1 MIRIYLERMPD
12 KFRGVNMSVIL
23 KAGADAGNNG
33 LKLMVKGQK
42 PIYIPSIYSLYIGE
56 STGLLDEEDVSISEL
71 EKNIDVTISSPSLM
85 LNNIRY
91 IVGEKVIHD
100 QLKGT
105 EIEKKS
111 NKSTDELMVLT
122 ILSGLAVGAMRHN
135 PNSNHI
141 NIRYDL
147 SVALPMQIITPEIA
161 GENAKRYMGSHKVI
175 FHYPN
180 GRDVTVNI
188 TVEFCKCL
196 PEGASGT
203 WGIVYDED
211 GNAVKHKV
219 EDAKDKVTEIDF
231 VEKTLLS
238 FDIGAGT
245 TEEVVSYGI
254 NFKPQLSKGL
264 SYGVKEP
271 LLQIITRWNRKN
283 PTKTI
288 DSITEFN
295 EIYLNPKH
303 PRHDMLVEESQQAL
317 LGLAARVATDI
328 INKIDDMKDDPYV
341 FIYGG
346 GAVML
351 KNSLQLILKQK
362 GRLKN
367 VKFLDD
373 PLFTNARG
381 LLVYTCSPRYREHKQ
396 KELGFTNLT
405 IS

>member
-1 MIRIYLERMPD
+1 
-12 KFRGVNMSVIL
+12 MSILL

-33 LKLMVKGQK
+33 LKLMVKGQN

-56 STGLLDEEDVSISEL
+56 TTGLLDEEDVPITEV
-71 EKNIDVTISSPSLM
+71 ENHIDVTINSPSLM
-85 LNNIRY
+85 LNNVRY
-91 IVGEKVIHD
+91 VVGQKVIND

-105 EIEKKS
+105 EVEKKS
-111 NKSTDELMVLT
+111 DKSTDDLMVLT
-122 ILSGLAVGAMRHN
+122 ILSGLAIGAMRHS
-135 PNSNHI
+135 PKLDHI

-147 SVALPMQIITPEIA
+147 SVALPMQIITQEVA
-161 GENAKRYMGSHKVI
+161 AENAKRYMGNHKVI

-180 GRDVTVNI
+180 GRDVTINVSI
-188 TVEFCKCL
+188 EYCKCL

-211 GNAVKHKV
+211 GNVLKHTV
-219 EDAKDKVTEIDF
+219 EGEKNKTTEIDF
-231 VEKTLLS
+231 VDKTLLS

-245 TEEVVSYGI
+245 TEEVVSFGV
-254 NFKPQLSKGL
+254 NFRPQLSKGL
-264 SYGVKEP
+264 SYGVKET
-271 LLQIITRWNRKN
+271 LLQIITRWNRKH

-295 EIYLNPKH
+295 QIYLNEKH
-303 PRHDMLVEESQQAL
+303 PRHEMLVEESQQAF

-346 GAVML
+346 GAVII
-351 KNSLQLILKQK
+351 KNSLELILKQK

-367 VKFLDD
+367 VIFVEN

-381 LLVYTCSPRYREHKQ
+381 LLVYTCSPRYREYKQ

>member
-1 MIRIYLERMPD
+1 
-12 KFRGVNMSVIL
+12 MSVHL
-23 KAGADAGNNG
+23 KAGADAGTNG

-56 STGLLDEEDVSISEL
+56 STGLLDEEEVQMSEL
-71 EKNIDVTISSPSLM
+71 ENHIDVTISSPSLM
-85 LNNIRY
+85 LNNVRY
-91 IVGEKVIHD
+91 IVGQKVIND

-105 EIEKKS
+105 EVEKKS
-111 NKSTDELMVLT
+111 DKSTDELMLLT
-122 ILSGLAVGAMRHN
+122 ILSGLAISAMRHN

-147 SVALPMQIITPEIA
+147 SVALPMQIITQEIA
-161 GENAKRYMGSHKVI
+161 AENSKRYMGNHKVMI
-175 FHYPN
+175 N
-180 GRDVTVNI
+180 VS
-188 TVEFCKCL
+188 VEFCKCL

-211 GNAVKHKV
+211 GNVLKHKV
-219 EDAKDKVTEIDF
+219 ESEKNAITEVDF
-231 VEKTLLS
+231 VDKTLLS

-245 TEEVVSYGI
+245 TEEVVSFGV
-254 NFKPQLSKGL
+254 NFRPQLSKGL
-264 SYGVKEP
+264 SYGVKET
-271 LLQIITRWNRKN
+271 LLQIITRWNRKH
-283 PTKTI
+283 PKKTI

-295 EIYLNPKH
+295 QIYLNEKH
-303 PRHDMLVEESQQAL
+303 PRHALLVEESQQAL

-346 GAVML
+346 GAVII

-367 VKFLDD
+367 VIFVDN
-373 PLFTNARG
+373 PLFTYARG

>member
-1 MIRIYLERMPD
+1 
-12 KFRGVNMSVIL
+12 MSTLL

-33 LKLMVKGQK
+33 LKLMVKGQQ

-56 STGLLDEEDVSISEL
+56 PTGLLDEEDVAISEI
-71 EKNIDVTISSPSLM
+71 EKHIDVTICSPSLM
-85 LNNIRY
+85 LNNVRY
-91 IVGEKVIHD
+91 IVGQKVIND

-111 NKSTDELMVLT
+111 DKSTDELMVLT
-122 ILSGLAVGAMRHN
+122 ILSGLAISAMRHS
-135 PNSNHI
+135 PKLDHI

-147 SVALPMQIITPEIA
+147 SVALPMQIITQEIA
-161 GENAKRYMGSHKVI
+161 SENANRYMGNHKVI

-180 GRDVTVNI
+180 GRDVTVNVSI
-188 TVEFCKCL
+188 EFCKCL

-203 WGIVYDED
+203 WGIIYDED
-211 GNAVKHKV
+211 GNVLKHKV
-219 EDAKDKVTEIDF
+219 EGEKNSTTEIDF
-231 VEKTLLS
+231 VDKTLLS

-245 TEEVVSYGI
+245 TEEVVSFGV
-254 NFKPQLSKGL
+254 NFRPQLSKGL
-264 SYGVKEP
+264 SYGVKET
-271 LLQIITRWNRKN
+271 LLQIITRWNRKY

-295 EIYLNPKH
+295 QIYLYEKH
-303 PRHDMLVEESQQAL
+303 PRHALLVAESQQAL

-346 GAVML
+346 GAVII
-351 KNSLQLILKQK
+351 KNSLELILKQK

-367 VKFLDD
+367 VIFVDN

>member
-1 MIRIYLERMPD
+1 
-12 KFRGVNMSVIL
+12 MSILL

-56 STGLLDEEDVSISEL
+56 STGLLDEVDVPISEL
-71 EKNIDVTISSPSLM
+71 ENHIDVTISSPSLM
-85 LNNIRY
+85 LNNVRY
-91 IVGEKVIHD
+91 IVGQKVIQD

-105 EIEKKS
+105 EMEKKS
-111 NKSTDELMVLT
+111 NKSTDELMILT
-122 ILSGLAVGAMRHN
+122 ILSGLAISAMRHN
-135 PNSNHI
+135 PNSNRI

-161 GENAKRYMGSHKVI
+161 TENAQRYMGNHKIV

-180 GRDVTVNI
+180 GRDVTINVS
-188 TVEFCKCL
+188 VEFCKCL

-203 WGIVYDED
+203 WGIVYDEE
-211 GNAVKHKV
+211 GNALKYKV
-219 EDAKDKVTEIDF
+219 EKENDIISEIDF
-231 VEKTLLS
+231 VDKTLLS

-245 TEEVVSYGI
+245 TEEVVSFGV
-254 NFKPQLSKGL
+254 NFRPQLSKGL
-264 SYGVKEP
+264 AYGIKET
-271 LLQIITRWNRKN
+271 LLQIITRWNRKKQK
-283 PTKTI
+283 KTI

-295 EIYLNPKH
+295 QIYLNENH
-303 PRHDMLVEESQQAL
+303 PRNPLLVEESQQAL
-317 LGLAARVATDI
+317 LSLAARVATDI

-346 GAVML
+346 GAVII
-351 KNSLQLILKQK
+351 KNSLQSILKQK

-367 VKFLDD
+367 ITFVEN

-396 KELGFTNLT
+396 KELR
-405 IS
+405 I

>member
-1 MIRIYLERMPD
+1 
-12 KFRGVNMSVIL
+12 MSVHL

-56 STGLLDEEDVSISEL
+56 STGLLDEEEVQMSEL
-71 EKNIDVTISSPSLM
+71 ENHIDVTISSPSLM
-85 LNNIRY
+85 LNNVRY
-91 IVGEKVIHD
+91 IVGQKVIND

-105 EIEKKS
+105 EVEKKS
-111 NKSTDELMVLT
+111 DKSTDELMLLT
-122 ILSGLAVGAMRHN
+122 ILSGLAISAMRHN

-147 SVALPMQIITPEIA
+147 SVALPMQIITQEIA
-161 GENAKRYMGSHKVI
+161 AENSKRYMGNHKVI

-180 GRDVTVNI
+180 GRNVMINVS
-188 TVEFCKCL
+188 VEFCKCL

-211 GNAVKHKV
+211 GNVLKHKV
-219 EDAKDKVTEIDF
+219 ESEQNAITEVDF
-231 VEKTLLS
+231 VDKTLLS

-245 TEEVVSYGI
+245 TEEVVSFGV
-254 NFKPQLSKGL
+254 NFRPQLSKGL
-264 SYGVKEP
+264 SYGVKET
-271 LLQIITRWNRKN
+271 LLQIITRWNRKH
-283 PTKTI
+283 PKKTI

-295 EIYLNPKH
+295 QIYLNEKH
-303 PRHDMLVEESQQAL
+303 PRHALLVEESQQAL

-346 GAVML
+346 GAVII

-367 VKFLDD
+367 VIFVDN

>member
-1 MIRIYLERMPD
+1 
-12 KFRGVNMSVIL
+12 MSILL

-33 LKLMVKGQK
+33 LKLMVKGQD
-42 PIYIPSIYSLYIGE
+42 PIFIPSIYSLYIGE
-56 STGLLDEEDVSISEL
+56 PTGLLDEVDVSLSEL
-71 EKNIDVTISSPSLM
+71 ENHIDVTISSPSLM
-85 LNNIRY
+85 LNNVRY
-91 IVGEKVIHD
+91 IVGEKVIQD

-105 EIEKKS
+105 EVEKKS
-111 NKSTDELMVLT
+111 NKSTDELMVIT
-122 ILSGLAVGAMRHN
+122 ILSGLAVSAMRQS
-135 PNSNHI
+135 PTSSHI

-147 SVALPMQIITPEIA
+147 SVALPMQLITQEIA
-161 GENAKRYMGSHKVI
+161 AENAKRYMGNHKVI

-180 GRDVTVNI
+180 GRDVTINVSI
-188 TVEFCKCL
+188 EYCKCL

-203 WGIVYDED
+203 WGIVYDEE
-211 GNAVKHKV
+211 GNVVKHKIECEQNQV
-219 EDAKDKVTEIDF
+219 SEIDF
-231 VEKTLLS
+231 VDKTLLS

-245 TEEVVSYGI
+245 TEEVVSLGV
-254 NFKPQLSKGL
+254 NFRPQLSKGL
-264 SYGVKEP
+264 SYGVKET
-271 LLQIITRWNRKN
+271 LLQIITRWNRKY

-295 EIYLNPKH
+295 QIYLNDKH
-303 PRHDMLVEESQQAL
+303 PRNTLLVEESQAAL

-346 GAVML
+346 GAVII
-351 KNSLQLILKQK
+351 KNSLKMILKQK

-367 VKFLDD
+367 VIFVDN

-381 LLVYTCSPRYREHKQ
+381 LLVYTCSPKYREHKQ

>member
-1 MIRIYLERMPD
+1 
-12 KFRGVNMSVIL
+12 MSILL

-33 LKLMVKGQK
+33 LKLMVKGQN

-56 STGLLDEEDVSISEL
+56 TTGLLDEEDVPISEV
-71 EKNIDVTISSPSLM
+71 ENHIDVTINSPSLM
-85 LNNIRY
+85 LNNVRY
-91 IVGEKVIHD
+91 IVGQKVIND

-105 EIEKKS
+105 EVEKKS
-111 NKSTDELMVLT
+111 DKSTDELMVLT
-122 ILSGLAVGAMRHN
+122 ILSGLAIGAMRHS
-135 PNSNHI
+135 PKLDHI

-147 SVALPMQIITPEIA
+147 SVALPMQTITQEVA
-161 GENAKRYMGSHKVI
+161 AVNAKRYMGNHKVI
-175 FHYPN
+175 FHYPD
-180 GRDVTVNI
+180 GREVTINVSI
-188 TVEFCKCL
+188 EYCKCL

-211 GNAVKHKV
+211 GNVLKHKV
-219 EDAKDKVTEIDF
+219 ENEKNTTTEIDF
-231 VEKTLLS
+231 VDKTLLS

-245 TEEVVSYGI
+245 TEEVVSFGV
-254 NFKPQLSKGL
+254 NFRPQLSKGL
-264 SYGVKEP
+264 SYGVKET
-271 LLQIITRWNRKN
+271 LLQIITRWNRKH

-295 EIYLNPKH
+295 QIYLNEKH
-303 PRHDMLVEESQQAL
+303 PRHEMLVAESQQAF

-346 GAVML
+346 GAVII

-367 VKFLDD
+367 VTFVEN

>member
-1 MIRIYLERMPD
+1 MHIFGRDVRLNW
-12 KFRGVNMSVIL
+12 GVNMSILL

-33 LKLMVKGQK
+33 LKLMVKGQN

-56 STGLLDEEDVSISEL
+56 PTGLLDEEDVPISEV
-71 EKNIDVTISSPSLM
+71 ENHIDVTINSSSLM
-85 LNNIRY
+85 LNNVRY
-91 IVGEKVIHD
+91 IVGQKVIND

-105 EIEKKS
+105 EVEKKS

-122 ILSGLAVGAMRHN
+122 ILSGLAISAMRHS
-135 PNSNHI
+135 PKLDHI

-147 SVALPMQIITPEIA
+147 SVALPMQTITQEIA
-161 GENAKRYMGSHKVI
+161 AENAKRYMGNHKII

-180 GRDVTVNI
+180 GRDVTINI
-188 TVEFCKCL
+188 SIEYCKCL

-203 WGIVYDED
+203 WGIVYDEE
-211 GNAVKHKV
+211 GNILKHKV
-219 EDAKDKVTEIDF
+219 ASEKDAITEIDF
-231 VEKTLLS
+231 VDKTLLS

-245 TEEVVSYGI
+245 TEEVVSFGV
-254 NFKPQLSKGL
+254 NFRPQLSKGL
-264 SYGVKEP
+264 SYGVKET
-271 LLQIITRWNRKN
+271 LLQIITRWNRKH

-295 EIYLNPKH
+295 QIYLNEKH
-303 PRHDMLVEESQQAL
+303 PRHAMLVEESQQAF

-346 GAVML
+346 GAVII

-367 VKFLDD
+367 VIFVDN

>member
-1 MIRIYLERMPD
+1 
-12 KFRGVNMSVIL
+12 MSILL

-33 LKLMVKGQK
+33 LKLMVKGQD
-42 PIYIPSIYSLYIGE
+42 PIFIPSIYSLYIGE
-56 STGLLDEEDVSISEL
+56 PTGLLDEVDVSLSEL
-71 EKNIDVTISSPSLM
+71 ENHIDVTISSPSLM
-85 LNNIRY
+85 LNNVRY
-91 IVGEKVIHD
+91 IVGEKVIQD

-105 EIEKKS
+105 EVEKKS
-111 NKSTDELMVLT
+111 NKSTDELMVIT
-122 ILSGLAVGAMRHN
+122 ILSGLAVSAMRQS
-135 PNSNHI
+135 PTSSHI

-147 SVALPMQIITPEIA
+147 SVALPMQLITQEIA
-161 GENAKRYMGSHKVI
+161 AENAKRYMGNHKVI

-180 GRDVTVNI
+180 GRDVTINVSI
-188 TVEFCKCL
+188 EYCKCL

-203 WGIVYDED
+203 WGIVYDEE
-211 GNAVKHKV
+211 GNVVKHKIECEQNQV
-219 EDAKDKVTEIDF
+219 SEIDF
-231 VEKTLLS
+231 R
-238 FDIGAGT
+238 
-245 TEEVVSYGI
+245 
-254 NFKPQLSKGL
+254 PQLSKGL
-264 SYGVKEP
+264 SYGVKET
-271 LLQIITRWNRKN
+271 LLQIITRWNRKY

-295 EIYLNPKH
+295 QIYLNDKH
-303 PRHDMLVEESQQAL
+303 PRNTLLVEESQPAL

-346 GAVML
+346 GAVII
-351 KNSLQLILKQK
+351 KNSLKMILKQK

-367 VKFLDD
+367 VIFIDN

-381 LLVYTCSPRYREHKQ
+381 LLVYTCSPKYREHKQ

>member
-1 MIRIYLERMPD
+1 LHIFGRDVRLNW
-12 KFRGVNMSVIL
+12 GVNMSILL

-33 LKLMVKGQK
+33 LKLMVKGQN

-56 STGLLDEEDVSISEL
+56 PTGLLDEEDVPISEV
-71 EKNIDVTISSPSLM
+71 ENHIDVTINSSSLM
-85 LNNIRY
+85 LNNVRY
-91 IVGEKVIHD
+91 IVGQKVIND

-105 EIEKKS
+105 EVEKKS

-122 ILSGLAVGAMRHN
+122 ILSGLAISAMRHS
-135 PNSNHI
+135 PKLDHI

-147 SVALPMQIITPEIA
+147 SVALPMQTITQEIA
-161 GENAKRYMGSHKVI
+161 AENAKRYMGNHKII

-180 GRDVTVNI
+180 GRDVTINI
-188 TVEFCKCL
+188 SIEYCKCL

-203 WGIVYDED
+203 WGIVYDEE
-211 GNAVKHKV
+211 GNILKHKV
-219 EDAKDKVTEIDF
+219 ASEKDAITEIDF
-231 VEKTLLS
+231 VDKTLLS

-245 TEEVVSYGI
+245 TEEVVSFGV
-254 NFKPQLSKGL
+254 NFRPQLSKGL
-264 SYGVKEP
+264 SYGVKET
-271 LLQIITRWNRKN
+271 LLQIITRWNRKH

-295 EIYLNPKH
+295 QIYLNEKH
-303 PRHDMLVEESQQAL
+303 PRHAMLVEESQQAF

-346 GAVML
+346 GAVII

-367 VKFLDD
+367 VIFVDN